1 MPSLTKRES
10 ISLTIL
16 AIGAIIV
23 FCYYAQSIL
32 IPIIAAIYI
41 AYLIYPLAEFFDKLR
56 FPKWINIIIVVLLT
70 FFLIFSISYL
80 FFKQIQLFLKSWT
93 VYQER
98 LSTLFNSWWL
108 QLHTLLQTIEK
119 TPVPN
124 TAQSL
129 SATAAPPYE
138 HPTLIAR
145 FFTDDQIFTYLPKV
159 FIPISTLI
167 TTIVIVLVI
176 AFFLI
181 YTQVSLK
188 QKLADL
194 LGEHNASKTMNIIRE
209 VSFAVQNYILG
220 RAIIMAFIAITTT
233 IGLSIIGVK
242 YAFLWGIV
250 IALLNW
256 IPFFGV
262 LIATIMPVL
271 VALVQFP
278 TIWPAI
284 WVVILYTVVQL
295 IDNLL
300 LSPILLG
307 EKVNLN
313 PIIVLISFMFW
324 TWLWGIMGAILAVP
338 ITATIKVICDQID
351 SLKPISII
359 LSGGI
364 TRKKTQV
371 EEGNK

>member
-16 AIGAIIV
+16 ATGAIIV

-32 IPIIAAIYI
+32 IPVIAAIYI
-41 AYLIYPLAEFFDKLR
+41 AYLFYPLAEFFDKLR
-56 FPKWINIIIVVLLT
+56 FPKWINIILVVLLT
-70 FFLIFSISYL
+70 FFIIFSFGYL
-80 FFKQIQLFLKSWT
+80 FFKQVQLFLKDWT

-98 LSTLFNSWWL
+98 LSTLFNTWWFHLHSVL
-108 QLHTLLQTIEK
+108 QSIDK
-119 TPVPN
+119 TAPLT
-124 TAQSL
+124 TAPSL
-129 SATAAPPYE
+129 STSTAVTPE
-138 HPTLIAR
+138 HPVSLAR

-167 TTIVIVLVI
+167 STIVIVLVI
-176 AFFLI
+176 AFFII
-181 YTQVSLK
+181 YTRVSLK

-194 LGEHNASKTMNIIRE
+194 LGERNSVRTLDILRE
-209 VSFAVQNYILG
+209 ISSAVQNYILG
-220 RAIIMAFIAITTT
+220 RAIIMVFIASTTT

-284 WVVILYTVVQL
+284 WVVIIYTVIQL
-295 IDNLL
+295 VDNLL

-307 EKVNLN
+307 DRVNLN

-324 TWLWGIMGAILAVP
+324 TWLWGVMGAILAVP
-338 ITATIKVICDQID
+338 ITATIKVICDQIE
-351 SLKPISII
+351 SLKPVSII

-364 TRKKTQV
+364 TQKIKQD
-371 EEGNK
+371 KDSSK